1 MQKNPI
7 SVMPRYSISSVYPQ
21 SRIWRI
27 ASFPISCQFSV
38 VYLNF
43 GKLPKNRREFR
54 EILGNLFI
62 ISRNFLYT
70 KNGSAAFSQHCRQVQ
85 IYIHNSAYSLS
96 KAVKTP
102 IVSFSCPSFFFRAL
116 SLQLPAASLY
126 VIASRCTATLA
137 VSVFFPESP

>member
-62 ISRNFLYT
+62 ISRNFLHT
-70 KNGSAAFSQHCRQVQ
+70 KKRQCRFFTTLPPGTDLYSQFCLQSFEGCK
-85 IYIHNSAYSLS
+85 NSHGIFQL
-96 KAVKTP
+96 
-102 IVSFSCPSFFFRAL
+102 
-116 SLQLPAASLY
+116 LQLLFQSL
-126 VIASRCTATLA
+126 VIAAARCFFVCHRLKMHGNL
-137 VSVFFPESP
+137 SCLCFFP